1 MGKCFLDPAVLLEV
15 AELLTDIANF
25 EPKCTEKRKSTRRN
39 QPCGCGCHGK
49 QPRDE
54 FGRFASRNAKPC
66 CGKQFHDEW
75 KNILCDE
82 FGHFESGRVGRPVCP
97 PPAPRWGVCECEPRE
112 DENKVF
118 GVNIRVDE
126 PTPDMFCTRARF
138 LDARRKW
145 DNLVDAVEAVD
156 WENKS
161 NTAPLHK
168 VNCIRKRI
176 EEGPVFGLNLIG
188 ESRWFE

>member
-25 EPKCTEKRKSTRRN
+25 EPECFEKRKSTRRN

-54 FGRFASRNAKPC
+54 FGRFASRNARPC

-75 KNILCDE
+75 KHILCDE
-82 FGHFESGRVGRPVCP
+82 FGHFESGRVGRPLP
-97 PPAPRWGVCECEPRE
+97 PHPAPRWGVCECEPRE
-112 DENKVF
+112 DKNKVF
-118 GVNIRVDE
+118 GVNVRVDE
-126 PTPDMFCTRARF
+126 PRISDYSSRWEFERDHAKFDR
-138 LDARRKW
+138 
-145 DNLVDAVEAVD
+145 LVDAAEACT
-156 WENKS
+156 WQNKS

-168 VNCIRKRI
+168 VNAIRKSVF
-176 EEGPVFGLNLIG
+176 EPPVFNLNLVG
-188 ESRWFE
+188 ETQWF

>member
-1 MGKCFLDPAVLLEV
+1 MGNCFVNPAALLAV
-15 AELLTDIANF
+15 AAMLADMASNAEFDCKPTRK
-25 EPKCTEKRKSTRRN
+25 PK
-39 QPCGCGCHGK
+39 PCGCNRVT

-54 FGRFASRNAKPC
+54 FGRFARAV
-66 CGKQFHDEW
+66 E
-75 KNILCDE
+75 
-82 FGHFESGRVGRPVCP
+82 RPVHP
-97 PPAPRWGVCECEPRE
+97 TTAPRWGVCECEPRE

-118 GVNIRVDE
+118 GINVGRIDE

-156 WENKS
+156 WPNKS

-168 VNCIRKRI
+168 VNCIRRRI
-176 EEGPVFGLNLIG
+176 EDGPVMGVNLCG
-188 ESRWFE
+188 ETRWF